1 MGIGTA
7 RRADGPEGS
16 AGQGKPSRPAG
27 LPELREAVRAAGR
40 RPEGE
45 AVREII
51 GSLAS
56 LSRRLDAATRR
67 ARKWVALAR
76 ESKRSRPLVESLLE
90 QFPLGSD
97 QGRALM
103 SLAEAL
109 LRTPDHRRA
118 NELITERLT
127 TVREADVSAKDWL
140 LRWGIGALGTASR
153 VPFLTP
159 VLRVAIRKAVRR
171 LADAFIVGETIQ
183 TALTRGKSEPTLAL
197 CSFDVLGEGARTE
210 SDAARY
216 FESYAQAIRALH
228 QAAEGVAPRVS
239 TPGSAHSRSGISV
252 KLSALEPRYNLLQ
265 RERVLGRLL
274 PQLQRLVSAAAEANI
289 GLTIDA
295 EEADRLDLSLDVI
308 EALARDPS
316 TRHWPGLGLA
326 VQAYGR
332 RAAPVI
338 DWVAAL
344 ARETGRRMT
353 VRLVKGAY
361 WDTEIKR
368 AQERGL
374 SEFPVFTDKAATDA
388 HYLYCARR
396 LFNAGDVLYPQFA
409 THNALTIASI
419 LELAPAGA
427 EYEFQRLH
435 GMGVVLFETIRAEI
449 PSFPPVRV
457 YAPVGTHEDLLPYLV
472 RRLLENG
479 ANSSFVHQ
487 FLNPE
492 VPIEWVVRDP
502 LAALR
507 AQQKEKNKAV
517 KIREPR
523 RLYGSDRLNSR
534 GTDWGDSDEIGNL
547 AKAVRESGR
556 FEGGPLLDGR
566 KAGDAGVPVVSPSD
580 DRDVVGY
587 SRDVTDAEIVAAM
600 DSAGNAQPEWDS
612 VPAGERATTLE
623 RAADLLEERRSQF
636 ISLLVR
642 EAGKTLPDAVAE
654 VREAADFCRYYAAR
668 AREQFGEG
676 EVLAGPTG
684 ERNLLSLHGRG
695 VFVCISPWNFPIA
708 IFTGQVV
715 AALVAGNTVV
725 AKPAPATPL
734 IAHAMTALLHE
745 AGIPGRVLQ
754 LTPADGPAFGK
765 VALVHPA
772 LAGVAFTG
780 STATAAS
787 INKVLAGRDGPII
800 PLIAETGG
808 VNAMIVDATALPEQ
822 VVDDVVTSA
831 FTSAGQRCS
840 ALRVLYL
847 QEEVAD
853 RVIEMLIGAMKCL
866 KIGDPADPATDVGPV
881 ISRAAADKLGA
892 HVRRMS
898 EEAKMLYACDAA
910 GKAGH
915 FFPPTLI
922 ELRTPDQLKTEEFGP
937 VLHVV
942 RYEAAELPRILGIIR
957 KTGFGL
963 TLGVHSRIEGLAQDV
978 FRQVPVGN
986 TYVNRNMIGA
996 VVGVQPFG
1004 GQGLSGTGPK
1014 AGGPHYLLRFAT
1026 ERTLTINTVAIGGN
1040 VELLS

>member
-1 MGIGTA
+1 MGTGTA
-7 RRADGPEGS
+7 RRAEGP
-16 AGQGKPSRPAG
+16 
-27 LPELREAVRAAGR
+27 PELTQLREAIRVAGR

-45 AVREII
+45 AVQEII
-51 GSLAS
+51 GSLAP
-56 LSRRLDAATRR
+56 LSRKLDGATRR
-67 ARKWVALAR
+67 ARKWVTVAR

-118 NELITERLT
+118 NELVAERLT

-140 LRWGIGALGTASR
+140 LRWGIGALGAASR

-183 TALTRGKSEPTLAL
+183 TALSRGKSEPTLAL

-216 FESYAQAIRALH
+216 FDSYAGAIAAL
-228 QAAEGVAPRVS
+228 RSS
-239 TPGSAHSRSGISV
+239 TPGSVHSRSGISV

-274 PQLQRLVSAAAEANI
+274 PQLRRLASAAAEANI

-308 EALARDPS
+308 EALARDAS

-332 RAAPVI
+332 RAAQVI

-344 ARETGRRMT
+344 ARESGRKMT

-374 SEFPVFTDKAATDA
+374 REFPVFTHKAATDA
-388 HYLYCARR
+388 HYLFCARR

-419 LELAPAGA
+419 LELAPPQAK
-427 EYEFQRLH
+427 YELQRLH
-435 GMGVVLFETIRAEI
+435 GMGVVLFETLCAEI
-449 PSFPPVRV
+449 PAFPPVRV

-492 VPIEWVVRDP
+492 VPVEWVVRDP
-502 LAALR
+502 LALLR
-507 AQQKEKNKAV
+507 VQQKGKHAAGLGQEAGTGAESRA
-517 KIREPR
+517 IREPR
-523 RLYGSDRLNSR
+523 KLYGSDRVNSL
-534 GTDWGDSDEIGNL
+534 GTDWGEADEIQGL
-547 AKAVRESGR
+547 ESAVRGSMSLP
-556 FEGGPLLDGR
+556 FAGGPILDGS
-566 KAGDAGVPVVSPSD
+566 KGQEAVAPVVSPSD
-580 DRDVVGY
+580 GQDVVGY
-587 SRDVTDAEIVAAM
+587 SRDVTAAEIVAAL
-600 DSAGNAQPEWDS
+600 DSAGNAQPEWDA
-612 VPAGERATTLE
+612 VPAGERATMLE
-623 RAADLLEERRSQF
+623 RAADLLEERRWQF

-654 VREAADFCRYYAAR
+654 LREAADFCRYYAAR
-668 AREQFGEG
+668 GREQFGDG

-695 VFVCISPWNFPIA
+695 VFVCISPWNFPLA
-708 IFTGQVV
+708 IFTGQIV

-745 AGIPGRVLQ
+745 AGIPGQVLQ

-780 STATAAS
+780 STATAAA
-787 INKVLAGRDGPII
+787 INRVLAGREGPII

-847 QEEVAD
+847 QEEIAD
-853 RVIEMLIGAMKCL
+853 RVIGMLIGAMQCL
-866 KIGDPADPATDVGPV
+866 QIGDPADPATDVGPV
-881 ISRAAADKLGA
+881 ISAAAAQKLWS
-892 HVRRMS
+892 HVRRM
-898 EEAKMLYACDAA
+898 EQEAKVLHACPA
-910 GKAGH
+910 GPGN
-915 FFPPTLI
+915 FFPPHLI
-922 ELRTPDQLKTEEFGP
+922 ELSAPDQLQTEEFGP
-937 VLHVV
+937 ILHVV
-942 RYEAAELPRILGIIR
+942 RYEAAELPRVLGIIR